1 MCKLASDSFFTFLA
15 KMPYD
20 TKGYTK
26 SHAWVSSSQI
36 APGKSV
42 YYPQSP
48 DEKTPSWPQALRP
61 LPVHLIQG
69 SPAAAWLR
77 PIQCCKGCLAP
88 NWNDRF
94 FFPSSGPC
102 NYCDLWGWIQC
113 QSKCF
118 PYVFLS
124 FKKEKG
130 KKKKKK
136 ERKILN
142 GSQQTKLPN
151 QPPRSPH

>member
-130 KKKKKK
+130 KKKKRKR
-136 ERKILN
+136 ER
-142 GSQQTKLPN
+142 S
-151 QPPRSPH
+151 